1 MASFDASTLLMQ
13 GRRAYQEDA
22 VISCYPVGADFGFT
36 VLSDGMGGHAGGDLA
51 SKICVSEIQQTLLES
66 TGDLGHFRERV
77 VTVLKLAVEK
87 ANSAIGSHVKEMP
100 EYLGMGATV
109 VGAVNLN
116 DKLYWAS
123 VGDSL
128 LLLYRAG
135 EIFRL
140 NADHSMAA
148 EIDEMVKQG
157 RLTKC
162 EAINHPDRQMLTSA
176 LTGKRINKIDC
187 TGKSLTLL
195 PGDIVLVASDGLRF
209 LPQKRI
215 VDLVNSSFGSPS
227 QTIAHHFKSEID
239 LLAHEDQDNV
249 SMSIVKVLP

>member
-1 MASFDASTLLMQ
+1 
-13 GRRAYQEDA
+13 
-22 VISCYPVGADFGFT
+22 
-36 VLSDGMGGHAGGDLA
+36 
-51 SKICVSEIQQTLLES
+51 
-66 TGDLGHFRERV
+66 
-77 VTVLKLAVEK
+77 
-87 ANSAIGSHVKEMP
+87 
-100 EYLGMGATV
+100 
-109 VGAVNLN
+109 
-116 DKLYWAS
+116 
-123 VGDSL
+123 
-128 LLLYRAG
+128 
-135 EIFRL
+135 
-140 NADHSMAA
+140 MAA